1 MGGLKFDGVVFDVDG
16 VLFDTERL
24 GRSVWREIG
33 AEMGC
38 PQAAENY
45 LHFVGRS
52 RADNLVEMA
61 RLFGP
66 DFPGKDFMS
75 NCSQRAMERMVRD
88 GVPLKEGVHEI
99 LNLLKERNIPVA
111 LATSTYRDRTLLRME
126 MTGLGHYFQSMTT
139 GDQVK
144 QSKPHPEIYQMACRD
159 LGVDPAHTLA
169 VEDSR
174 NGILSAHGAGMLP
187 VMIPDLIP
195 PTPELEA
202 LLFKRFASLLEL
214 RNYLAQ
220 TL

>member
-1 MGGLKFDGVVFDVDG
+1 MENLRLEGVVFDVDG
-16 VLFDTERL
+16 LLFDTERL
-24 GRSVWREIG
+24 GHSVWTEIG
-33 AEMGC
+33 EEMGC

-52 RADNLVEMA
+52 RRDNLVEMA

-66 DFPGKDFMS
+66 DFPGEAFMA
-75 NCSQRAMERMVRD
+75 NCSKRAMDRMIRD

-99 LNLLKERNIPVA
+99 LDFLKERNIPVA

-159 LGVDPAHTLA
+159 LGVDPARTLA

-195 PTPELEA
+195 PTPELEE
-202 LLFKRFASLLEL
+202 LLFRRFASLLEL
-214 RNYLAQ
+214 RDYLA
-220 TL
+220 TVL

>member
-1 MGGLKFDGVVFDVDG
+1 MGGLRFDGVVFDVDG

-24 GRSVWREIG
+24 GRSVWTEIG

-66 DFPGKDFMS
+66 DFPGEAFMA

-99 LNLLKERNIPVA
+99 LDFLKERNIPVA

-139 GDQVK
+139 GDQVR

-159 LGVDPAHTLA
+159 LGVDPARTLA

-174 NGILSAHGAGMLP
+174 NGILSAHGAGMMP

-195 PTPELEA
+195 PTPELEE
-202 LLFKRFASLLEL
+202 LLFRRFDSLLEL
-214 RNYLAQ
+214 RDYLD
-220 TL
+220 TVL